1 MSAERG
7 RAGIAS
13 LIDESDDV
21 TIAAVTAAELLVGVQ
36 IADSRRR
43 PKRAA
48 FVEAVLETI
57 PVDSYD
63 IAVARSHA
71 LLLADVHRSRR
82 ARGAHDLLIAATAL
96 ANDRTVVTADASG
109 FSELPGI
116 VVSAPTP
123 RE

>member
-1 MSAERG
+1 ME
-7 RAGIAS
+7 S

-36 IADSRRR
+36 LADSRRR

-57 PVDSYD
+57 AVDAYD

-71 LLLADVHRSRR
+71 LLLADAHRSGR
-82 ARGAHDLLIAATAL
+82 ARGAHNLLIAATAL